1 MNETNQTDRFAP
13 LFAELDRRLAG
24 EVPVRLAIEGGSAS
38 GKTTLGK
45 ILAERYDCTVFH
57 MDDFFLRAEQRTA
70 ARFAEPGG
78 NVDRE
83 RFLAEVLLPLRRGEK
98 VFYRRFD
105 CASMQLQNAVETAPK
120 KLVVAEGHTPC
131 TPTLRRITIFLYFWT
146 SPRNC
151 SASAFPAATRR
162 RKQNAFLPNGSRWS
176 KRISPRSIFR
186 QSARCAF
193 PYRKERRGTCNLI
206 ILDCA
211 AGKDRT
217 GVVSAILLH
226 KSGMSREYIIADLMK
241 TASNPE
247 AYLAQFAG
255 EHPGIRLDVITPHE
269 RFMEKFL
276 AWLSTQEI

>member
-24 EVPVRLAIEGGSAS
+24 EAPVRLAIEGGSAS

-45 ILAERYDCTVFH
+45 ILAERYGCTVFH
-57 MDDFFLRAEQRTA
+57 MDDFFLRSEQRTA

-120 KLVVAEGHTPC
+120 KLVVAEGAYSMHPDLA
-131 TPTLRRITIFLYFWT
+131 PYYDLSVFLDISPELQRERISRR
-146 SPRNC
+146 
-151 SASAFPAATRR
+151 
-162 RKQNAFLPNGSRWS
+162 NAPEKANRFLPNGSRWS
-176 KRISPRSIFR
+176 RRISPRSIFR

-193 PYRKERRGTCNLI
+193 PYCKERRGTCNLI

-217 GVVSAILLH
+217 GVVSAILLY
-226 KSGMSREYIIADLMK
+226 KLGMSREYIVADFMK

-255 EHPGIRLDVITPHE
+255 ERPGIRLDVITPHE
-269 RFMEKFL
+269 RYMEELL
-276 AWLSTQEI
+276 AWLTAQEI